1 MRSLPLRFGWFPL
14 LVAACCLG
22 ACGGGHD
29 DLSKR
34 LASVQ
39 ADLTKLQSHSDR
51 LEQRL
56 EVLEMRKESAP
67 PPARPVG
74 EAPPNPE
81 RPPLLVVKLE
91 PSDAGREAPSDAPT
105 AALRPEDSAADQ
117 SPRPM
122 IRVYGSR
129 TDVGSISDNSK
140 HKR

>member
-14 LVAACCLG
+14 LAAALGLG

-29 DLSKR
+29 ELSKR

-39 ADLTKLQSHSDR
+39 ADLIKLQSHSDR

-56 EVLEMRKESAP
+56 EALELRKDSP
-67 PPARPVG
+67 PPAHPVA
-74 EAPPNPE
+74 ESATHQE
-81 RPPLLVVKLE
+81 HPPLMVVKLE
-91 PSDAGREAPSDAPT
+91 PGDDTREAAADAPT

-129 TDVGSISDNSK
+129 TDVGSVSDNSK
-140 HKR
+140 RKR

>member
-14 LVAACCLG
+14 LAVASCLG

-29 DLSKR
+29 ELAKR
-34 LASVQ
+34 LAGVQ
-39 ADLTKLQSHSDR
+39 ADLIKLQSHSDR

-56 EVLEMRKESAP
+56 EALEMRKESA
-67 PPARPVG
+67 
-74 EAPPNPE
+74 
-81 RPPLLVVKLE
+81 RPPQPVADSASSQDRPRLMVVKLE
-91 PSDAGREAPSDAPT
+91 PDDDAREAKADAPT

-129 TDVGSISDNSK
+129 TDVGSASDNSK
-140 HKR
+140 RKR